1 MHYGLTIFPT
11 EYSIQPDELARE
23 AEARGFE
30 SLWFPEHTHIP
41 ASRISA
47 WPGGGP
53 LPQEYYDTY
62 DPFVALSFAAAATK
76 RIKLGTG
83 ICLMVERDPITTAK
97 EVASLDRLSQGRF
110 LFGIGGGW
118 NAEEMANH
126 GTRFDQRFEILRERI
141 EAMKAIWTQEQA
153 SYAGE
158 HVKFDAII
166 ANPKPFTKP
175 HPPIHLGGEAPWAIK
190 RAVRY
195 ADGWMP
201 IGLRGPAETY
211 VKDLREAAVEA
222 GRDPDSLEMSLFGT
236 PTSSERLQPIRD
248 AGFQRVIFFLP
259 AAPREEIL
267 PKLDR
272 YAELMRTVG

>member
-1 MHYGLTIFPT
+1 MDYGLTLFPT

-41 ASRISA
+41 ASRRSP

-62 DPFVALSFAAAATK
+62 DPFVALSFAAAATQ

-97 EVASLDRLSQGRF
+97 IVASLDKLSQGRF

-118 NAEEMANH
+118 NAEEMQNH
-126 GTRFDQRFEILRERI
+126 GTRFEQRFDVLRERV
-141 EAMKAIWTQEQA
+141 EAMKQIWTQEQA
-153 SYAGE
+153 SYHGK
-158 HVKFDAII
+158 HVYFDAII
-166 ANPKPFTKP
+166 ANPKPRTTP
-175 HPPIHLGGEAPWAIK
+175 HPPILLGGAMPWAIK
-190 RAVRY
+190 RAVQY

-201 IGLRGPAETY
+201 IGLQAAPADM
-211 VKDLREAAVEA
+211 VRALHDAAREA
-222 GRDPDSLEMSLFGT
+222 GRDPESMTLSLFGC
-236 PTSSERLQPIRD
+236 PTQRERLEGIRD

-259 AAPREEIL
+259 AQGRDVIL

-272 YAELMRTVG
+272 YADLMRTVG